1 MIETFRHSIDRRVG
15 EARRMG
21 FSRVVTPLADRRKS
35 RKGGNGPREV
45 SKGGI
50 QQLMCDDLLDAINCG
65 LVDRLP
71 TKQARGGPKLVRQR
85 KSGTRGR
92 PGMDD
97 EDMDVVIVDD
107 EVDDDY

>member
-71 TKQARGGPKLVRQR
+71 TKQTRGGPKLVRQR

-107 EVDDDY
+107 EEDDDY